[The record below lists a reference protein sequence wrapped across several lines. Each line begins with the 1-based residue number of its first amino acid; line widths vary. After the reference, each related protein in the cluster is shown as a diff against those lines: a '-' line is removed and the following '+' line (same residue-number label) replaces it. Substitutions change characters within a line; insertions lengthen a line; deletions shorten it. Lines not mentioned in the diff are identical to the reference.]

1 MVPAEHFLKA
11 LPRCLLRLRRSGT
24 TRSKKAES
32 PAASAGDAGFT
43 IVEVIAALAILSLS
57 LTLLFSTM
65 SEGIHRQQR
74 AKTLTEA
81 SALAQSILAR
91 VGTELPLTPGAAKGE
106 FANGFRWEV
115 QVAPFGNASDAQE
128 WSVAAYK
135 VVVMVFAPSRSEQP
149 AASLTT
155 IRLAPKGGVR

>member
-11 LPRCLLRLRRSGT
+11 IPRCLSRLWRSL
-24 TRSKKAES
+24 
-32 PAASAGDAGFT
+32 AAARVTADYSADEAGFT

-74 AKTLTEA
+74 AKTLTQA
-81 SALAQSILAR
+81 SALAQSLLAR
-91 VGTELPLTPGAAKGE
+91 VGTELPLAAGATKGD
-106 FANGFRWEV
+106 FANGFRWEM
-115 QVAPFGNASDAQE
+115 QVTPFGNASDAQE
-128 WSVAAYK
+128 WPVAAYK
-135 VVVMVFAPSRSEQP
+135 VAVMVFPLSRSQEP